1 MVAIVFWLLVQ
12 VGTVLFWVH
21 ILLHRK
27 PPVKPFRRF
36 FRSYLS
42 VGRLSMMHMTQPL
55 GSIPSIEE
63 AKGPYLMCSF
73 QWAMAAPADF
83 IWPL

>member
-1 MVAIVFWLLVQ
+1 MVAIVFWLLVR

-36 FRSYLS
+36 FRSYLIC
-42 VGRLSMMHMTQPL
+42 
-55 GSIPSIEE
+55 GSAQYDAHDTALRFNS
-63 AKGPYLMCSF
+63 
-73 QWAMAAPADF
+73 QH
-83 IWPL
+83 